1 MMWENVA
8 KVAALCLASLV
19 ALFLLTKLMGNRQ
32 MSQLTM
38 FDYIIGI
45 SFGSLAAEM
54 AAHPDPESWLILESM
69 VIYALA
75 AVGINIL
82 NTHSLKA
89 RKLFLGAPLVLYD
102 QGKLYLTSLR
112 KAKVD
117 LNELLAECRAAGYFD
132 LSQLEMI
139 ILEVNGKLSFLPVSA
154 YRPVEPADLQL
165 QPRQERPQVAV
176 IMDGVVFP
184 KRLAAIGFDQNWLDK
199 QLKAQGYDGHK
210 DVLLACVADGQLTVY
225 GRHDQQ
231 QPKKHYA

>member
-1 MMWENVA
+1 MVWEKMADVA
-8 KVAALCLASLV
+8 LLCLCSLV

-32 MSQLTM
+32 MSQLTV

-54 AAHPDPESWLILESM
+54 AAHPDPDSWLILEAM
-69 VIYALA
+69 AIYALA
-75 AVGINIL
+75 ALGINIL

-102 QGKLYLTSLR
+102 QGKLYLASLR
-112 KAKVD
+112 KAKMD

-154 YRPVEPADLQL
+154 YRPAEPADLQL

-176 IMDGVVFP
+176 VMDGVIFP
-184 KRLAAIGFDQNWLDK
+184 ERLAALGFDQNWLDK
-199 QLKAQGYDGHK
+199 QLKAQGYADHK
-210 DVLLACVADGQLTVY
+210 KVLLACVADGQLTVY
-225 GRHDQQ
+225 GPHDKQ